1 MLSVLPSCPVH
12 SQWLNSGM
20 VCRDCGRYLI
30 CLFVIRCC
38 FHCNNGHWIW
48 VVECLIRFRP
58 FRISLADRRANHPGP
73 FGTEAAP
80 SNNFFFFFSS
90 CLVSTD
96 IGSGMVTSIADALD
110 RRDLICWLYS
120 MLWSLVLF
128 IRCLFLKLIWY
139 VRLPVYVCWPKGE
152 PIRGTQAASSQK
164 TDASH
169 HSSTA
174 NQLDGF
180 VAAIGWTHH
189 YSHWSLACAASLTA
203 VSCAQTRFLWKMV
216 SMSWCNSILLM
227 MSFWKKRCYNYN
239 VC

>member
-12 SQWLNSGM
+12 RQWLNSGM
-20 VCRDCGRYLI
+20 VCRDCGKYLI

-58 FRISLADRRANHPGP
+58 FRMSLADRRANHPGP

-80 SNNFFFFFSS
+80 SNNFFFLPFFLS
-90 CLVSTD
+90 CEHRHRLRNGRLYRWRTRPQRSHLLV
-96 IGSGMVTSIADALD
+96 IFYA
-110 RRDLICWLYS
+110 
-120 MLWSLVLF
+120 LVLF
-128 IRCLFLKLIWY
+128 IRCLFLKLSWY

>member
-80 SNNFFFFFSS
+80 SNNFFFLLFFLS
-90 CLVSTD
+90 CEHRHRLRNGHLYRWRTRPQRSHLLV
-96 IGSGMVTSIADALD
+96 IFYA
-110 RRDLICWLYS
+110 
-120 MLWSLVLF
+120 LVLGSF
-128 IRCLFLKLIWY
+128 HSLFVFEINL
-139 VRLPVYVCWPKGE
+139 VRPTARLRLLTKG
-152 PIRGTQAASSQK
+152 RTNSR
-164 TDASH
+164 
-169 HSSTA
+169 HSS
-174 NQLDGF
+174 
-180 VAAIGWTHH
+180 
-189 YSHWSLACAASLTA
+189 
-203 VSCAQTRFLWKMV
+203 
-216 SMSWCNSILLM
+216 SI
-227 MSFWKKRCYNYN
+227 
-239 VC
+239 